1 MHDLGKA
8 ELTEMAKAGVPIYE
22 ALGKVLGRTREEV
35 VKLGADGKI
44 AGSDLLAAFE
54 ASGGEGCEARVRLQ
68 WGRIVV

>member
-1 MHDLGKA
+1 MPPTHFVRGSIVILSA
-8 ELTEMAKAGVPIYE
+8 TQRCVAARAAGE
-22 ALGKVLGRTREEV
+22 RREEV

-44 AGSDLLAAFE
+44 AGIDLLAAFE